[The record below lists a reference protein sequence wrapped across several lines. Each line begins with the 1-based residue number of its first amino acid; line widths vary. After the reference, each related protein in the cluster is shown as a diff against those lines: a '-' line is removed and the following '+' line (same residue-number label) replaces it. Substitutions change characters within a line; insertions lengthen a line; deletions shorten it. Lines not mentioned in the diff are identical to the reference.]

1 MTDTFST
8 RQVDGCD
15 LVGGEENS
23 VLAVFRC
30 RPDGKAFATECLRD
44 FPWLA
49 LETDVGLGGR
59 YGAHDLVAVVFRL
72 RQKVGQRPFAGLV
85 SAGWY
90 LLVERFMRPLEI
102 VDFAPGI
109 EGALRLGEIA

>member
-30 RPDGKAFATECLRD
+30 RPDGKAVATECLRD

-85 SAGWY
+85 SASRR
-90 LLVERFMRPLEI
+90 LLGGGFWRPVEML
-102 VDFAPGI
+102 DFAP
-109 EGALRLGEIA
+109 